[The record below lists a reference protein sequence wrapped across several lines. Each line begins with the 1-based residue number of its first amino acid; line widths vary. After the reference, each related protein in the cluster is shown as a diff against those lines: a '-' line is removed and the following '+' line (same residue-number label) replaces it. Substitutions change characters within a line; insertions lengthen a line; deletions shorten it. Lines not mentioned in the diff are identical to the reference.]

1 MHHFIGNLGE
11 EGPFNYNLGEEGPF
25 HCNLGAE
32 VTLNG
37 KLREENRSIGYIW
50 KEVCSLLIQAHNHAG
65 SEFCMKM
72 IFNVTMKFLLVTL

>member
-25 HCNLGAE
+25 HCNLGEE

-37 KLREENRSIGYIW
+37 KLREENRSIGYFW
-50 KEVCSLLIQAHNHAG
+50 KEVCSLLI
-65 SEFCMKM
+65 
-72 IFNVTMKFLLVTL
+72 